1 MELQTIGSNILR
13 EKSKRV
19 ANIDDTLRTLC
30 CSMAKVMREYKGIGI
45 SAPQVGLNKRIIIVD
60 KDGQDWILI
69 NPEITWSSDLLVDFE
84 EGCLSVPGV
93 FDNIKRPESIKI
105 KYRNAKGKPTVET
118 ISGLMARVV
127 QHEIDHLDG
136 ILFVDYLEKKE

>member
-1 MELQTIGSNILR
+1 MELQTIGSKILR

-19 ANIDDTLRTLC
+19 SSIDDTLRSFC
-30 CSMAKVMREYKGIGI
+30 FSMAKIMREKNGIGI

-60 KDGQDWILI
+60 KNGQDWILI
-69 NPEITWSSDLLVDFE
+69 NPEIVWSSDLIIDFK

-93 FDNIKRPESIKI
+93 FDNVKRPESIKI
-105 KYRNAKGKPTVET
+105 KYRNAKGKPVLET
-118 ISGLMARVV
+118 INGLMARVV

-136 ILFVDYLEKKE
+136 ILFVDYLEKEE